1 MKQKKWLL
9 TTLTACAVAF
19 SAAFVGCKKN
29 STEKPLEEGPETG
42 TYYLEDEFGENLL
55 TLSGG
60 EYFTFTYRGKDASG
74 TYTLED
80 GVLTLDFN
88 KDEDGEATGAFEDAT
103 VSITYNGASLRLLRK
118 KYYQVTFET
127 NGGSQV
133 AAKAVLNGKTL
144 AKPADPEKAGNKFIA
159 WYTTPIAA
167 ECLSRL
173 KPTP

>member
-74 TYTLED
+74 IL
-80 GVLTLDFN
+80 
-88 KDEDGEATGAFEDAT
+88 
-103 VSITYNGASLRLLRK
+103 VSCQEPSNSPKKRGKLFGNLLK
-118 KYYQVTFET
+118 
-127 NGGSQV
+127 
-133 AAKAVLNGKTL
+133 
-144 AKPADPEKAGNKFIA
+144 
-159 WYTTPIAA
+159 
-167 ECLSRL
+167 
-173 KPTP
+173 

>member
-118 KYYQVTFET
+118 KYPRTLVKVIT
-127 NGGSQV
+127 
-133 AAKAVLNGKTL
+133 LPLTL
-144 AKPADPEKAGNKFIA
+144 AASYVPVP
-159 WYTTPIAA
+159 
-167 ECLSRL
+167 
-173 KPTP
+173 PTV

>member
-60 EYFTFTYRGKDASG
+60 NISPLLIAVKTRR
-74 TYTLED
+74 
-80 GVLTLDFN
+80 VLIRSKT
-88 KDEDGEATGAFEDAT
+88 AFLPST
-103 VSITYNGASLRLLRK
+103 SIKTKTARRQARL
-118 KYYQVTFET
+118 
-127 NGGSQV
+127 
-133 AAKAVLNGKTL
+133 KTL
-144 AKPADPEKAGNKFIA
+144 P
-159 WYTTPIAA
+159 
-167 ECLSRL
+167 
-173 KPTP
+173 

>member
-74 TYTLED
+74 TYTL
-80 GVLTLDFN
+80 LPST
-88 KDEDGEATGAFEDAT
+88 
-103 VSITYNGASLRLLRK
+103 SIKTKTARRQARL
-118 KYYQVTFET
+118 
-127 NGGSQV
+127 
-133 AAKAVLNGKTL
+133 KTL
-144 AKPADPEKAGNKFIA
+144 P
-159 WYTTPIAA
+159 
-167 ECLSRL
+167 
-173 KPTP
+173 